1 MVRSAIGK
9 VMWVGKATVF
19 VVGLSMILA
28 VVLRV
33 ATMAFAANGDAW
45 RLGRNN
51 VATAITRLGGYR
63 GRGRPDA
70 QANQQQP
77 RHK

>member
-1 MVRSAIGK
+1 
-9 VMWVGKATVF
+9 
-19 VVGLSMILA
+19 

-51 VATAITRLGGYR
+51 VATAITRLGVSRAWTARCSG
-63 GRGRPDA
+63 
-70 QANQQQP
+70 
-77 RHK
+77 